1 MPVVAYKPNVKS
13 GQVDAE
19 ITTMTID
26 EYTVSLK
33 TAKAFLTRKIEA
45 QEQLIER
52 VEAQRRVHLL
62 GSDEVNEQEA
72 DAGK

>member
-1 MPVVAYKPNVKS
+1 
-13 GQVDAE
+13 
-19 ITTMTID
+19 MTID